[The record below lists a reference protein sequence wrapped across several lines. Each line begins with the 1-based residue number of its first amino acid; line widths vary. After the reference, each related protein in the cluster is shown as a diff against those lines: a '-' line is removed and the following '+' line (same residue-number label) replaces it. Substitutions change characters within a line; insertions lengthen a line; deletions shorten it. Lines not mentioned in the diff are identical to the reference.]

1 MANKKGYSRPG
12 LFGDVVHYDENGKKV
27 GVSSPSLLGGYN
39 HYGEDGRKTGSSYP
53 SFLGG
58 SVHYD
63 EKGNR
68 AGDSYPSLLGGTN
81 TYNAKG
87 QKVHTSY
94 PSLLGGVN
102 TWQENPG
109 DTVLFE
115 GGAAEEYR
123 KSHMAPPPG
132 KSAPAAP
139 RQPASRAEKALV
151 YFWAVVVALLG
162 LAAIVGLV
170 YFMVK

>member
-12 LFGDVVHYDENGKKV
+12 LFGDVVHYDENGKKI

-39 HYGEDGRKTGSSYP
+39 HYGEDGRKTGS
-53 SFLGG
+53 
-58 SVHYD
+58 
-63 EKGNR
+63 
-68 AGDSYPSLLGGTN
+68 
-81 TYNAKG
+81 
-87 QKVHTSY
+87 SY

-123 KSHMAPPPG
+123 KNHMAPPPG
-132 KSAPAAP
+132 KSIPAAP
-139 RQPASRAEKALV
+139 NKPASRAEKALV
-151 YFWAVVVALLG
+151 YFWGAVVALLG
-162 LAAIVGLV
+162 LAAIAGLV
-170 YFMVK
+170 SFMVK